1 MAYLDYDEYIKIGG
15 VCDLTAFNRNI
26 DRACSVIDAYTFN
39 RIENMAKT
47 PEIVKPLCRDL
58 VEYYATNSNVNEKDV
73 SSWSQSAGPVS
84 ESVSYSAKSSDDI
97 GTDIRNLIFEYLWT
111 VTDDNGTPVL
121 YKGASL

>member
-1 MAYLDYDEYIKIGG
+1 MAYLKYQEYLTLDGVLDE
-15 VCDLTAFNRNI
+15 TAFNRNI

-39 RIENMAKT
+39 RIGIMAKT

-84 ESVSYSAKSSDDI
+84 ESVSYSEKSSDDI
-97 GTDIRNLIFEYLWT
+97 EMDIRNLIFEYLWS

>member
-15 VCDLTAFNRNI
+15 VCDLTVFNHNI

-39 RIENMAKT
+39 RISIMAKT

-58 VEYYATNSNVNEKDV
+58 VEYYATNSNVNEKEV

-97 GTDIRNLIFEYLWT
+97 GMDIRNLIFEYLWT